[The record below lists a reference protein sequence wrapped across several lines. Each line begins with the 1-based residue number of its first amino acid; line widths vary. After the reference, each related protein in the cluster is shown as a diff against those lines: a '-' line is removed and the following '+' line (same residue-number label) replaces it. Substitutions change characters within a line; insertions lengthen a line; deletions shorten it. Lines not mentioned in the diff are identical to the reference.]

1 MGREEQTA
9 VYRIEGLSCT
19 SCAKKF
25 EYNVKQI
32 KTVMEAEVNFG
43 AAKLT
48 VRGKATLKQLEQ
60 AGAFDHLQLVSEGE
74 TIVKK
79 RWYQQRH
86 YQQLLLATICL
97 GAGFG
102 AHVGLGEHFWLTIF
116 FYMLA
121 TLIGG
126 TTLFIEG
133 VKNLL
138 RLRFDMMTLMVI
150 AIIGAFAIGEWG
162 EAATVV
168 VLFAVSEALERF
180 SLDRARKSLRMLV
193 ELSPTEA
200 LVRRDGKQQVVPVDE
215 VNVGDIC
222 LIKAGQQIAVDG
234 NVVSGCST
242 VNQAAITGE
251 SIPVSKQVGDEVF
264 AGTLN
269 ESGYLEVEV
278 TKTSQ
283 DTTLAKII
291 QLVEDAQAN
300 RAATQKFIDRF
311 ARYYTPAILVLAI
324 LLAVVPPL
332 FQGDWL
338 AWLYRGLTVLVVGCP
353 CALVISTPVAIVT
366 AIGNAARQG
375 VLIKGGAYLEALSN
389 VRTVALDK
397 TGTLTEGRPTVVAYE
412 SFVPEKDKSLLQL
425 AAGLETGSTHPLAAA
440 IIDYA
445 NGNTSMVVTDFQS
458 HLAQGV
464 SASIDGQ
471 RYQLG
476 SPSWLED
483 LLTPEIKEKVNTY
496 QQAGNTVVLLAS
508 TTEVLALFAVADQ
521 LRTQSTELV
530 QKLRAE
536 GISVIMLTGDNYTT
550 AKAIAKQADITKVY
564 AALLPDEKQQLLQQ
578 LRQQGNTVVMIGDGV
593 NDAPALATANV
604 GVALGGE
611 SSDTALETAD
621 IVLMGS
627 DLSKF
632 PFLIRLSRLTKRI
645 MGQNIAIALGLKVL
659 ALLLI
664 IPGWLT
670 LWLAVF
676 ADMGATVLVT
686 GNALRLLRRM

>member
-32 KTVMEAEVNFG
+32 ATVTEAEVNFG

-48 VRGKATLKQLEQ
+48 VRGEATLAQLEQ
-60 AGAFDHLQLVSEGE
+60 AGAFDHLQLVSEQG
-74 TIVKK
+74 TSVKR
-79 RWYQQRH
+79 RWYQQRQ
-86 YQQLLLATICL
+86 YQQLMLSTISL
-97 GAGFG
+97 IAGFG
-102 AHVGLGEHFWLTIF
+102 VHVGFGENYWLTISL
-116 FYMLA
+116 YLLA
-121 TLIGG
+121 TLISG
-126 TTLFIEG
+126 TTLFVEG
-133 VKNLL
+133 IKNLI
-138 RLRFDMMTLMVI
+138 RFRFDMMTLMTI

-168 VLFAVSEALERF
+168 VLFAISEAMERF

-193 ELSPTEA
+193 DLSPTEA
-200 LVRRDGKQQVVPVDE
+200 LVRRGEQQQVVPVSK

-234 NVVSGCST
+234 KVVLGHSA
-242 VNQAAITGE
+242 VNQATITGE

-300 RAATQKFIDRF
+300 RASSQKFIDQF
-311 ARYYTPAILVLAI
+311 AKYYTPAIL
-324 LLAVVPPL
+324 LLALLLAAVPPL

-353 CALVISTPVAIVT
+353 CALVISTPVAIMT
-366 AIGNAARQG
+366 AIGNAARLG
-375 VLIKGGAYLEALSN
+375 VLIKGGAYLEELSK
-389 VRTVALDK
+389 VQTVALDK
-397 TGTLTEGRPTVVAYE
+397 TGTLTTGKPIVVAYE
-412 SFVPEKDKSLLQL
+412 SLVPEKDNDFLRI
-425 AAGLETGSTHPLAAA
+425 AAGLEAGSTHPLASA
-440 IIDYA
+440 IVHYA
-445 NGNTSMVVTDFQS
+445 NKVDPVVVSDFQS
-458 HLAQGV
+458 HIARGV
-464 SASIDGQ
+464 SGSVNGQ
-471 RYQLG
+471 MYQLG
-476 SPSWLED
+476 NPTWLRS
-483 LLTPEIKEKVNTY
+483 LVTPELEVKIKAY
-496 QQAGNTVVLLAS
+496 QQVGNTVVLLAS
-508 TTEVLALFAVADQ
+508 ATEVLALFAVADQ
-521 LRTQSTELV
+521 LRPQSKQLV
-530 QKLRAE
+530 QKLQAE
-536 GISVIMLTGDNYTT
+536 GMQVFMLTGDNPTT
-550 AKAIAKQADITKVY
+550 AQAIAEQANIDHVH
-564 AALLPDEKQQLLQQ
+564 AALLPDEKQQVLHQ
-578 LRQQGNTVVMIGDGV
+578 LREQGNTVAMIGDGI

-621 IVLMGS
+621 IVLMSS
-627 DLSKF
+627 DLNKF
-632 PFLIRLSRLTKRI
+632 PFAIRLSRLTKRI
-645 MGQNIAIALGLKVL
+645 MGQNIAIALGLKLL

-664 IPGWLT
+664 VPGWLT

-686 GNALRLLRRM
+686 CNALRLLRRK